1 MSEKYA
7 ISRIAKY
14 KFSDIGGVLKEALR
28 ILPNYDNP
36 DCDPTRSHLN
46 VALVECDLQG
56 LTPEKYILK
65 YRKENNIKGRFNTVA
80 KNPKNLTNCAIQVLF
95 TASSDFFDGL
105 SHDDTIL
112 FFQNCLEFYKE
123 QFSSSTVLSAIIHF
137 DETTPH
143 MHVTAL
149 PTFERVNP
157 KSGEKEVVFSTTDLM
172 PGKEFMPQYQDRF
185 YNFISSKY
193 DGVFTKGNSD
203 RKNLSVKDY
212 KEYMDLMDK
221 YKETCRSL
229 KACEKTIDN
238 QRQKI
243 ASLYDDLKTAK
254 KQTSILEAIPLLGLL
269 ISLIKELKVEIQ
281 RDIIS
286 AAIDQAKAEKRR
298 EEADLRDS
306 LDYQVLS
313 AEKRRLIDKLFGTKT
328 DKNRDGFYR

>member
-1 MSEKYA
+1 MAEIYA

-28 ILPNYDNP
+28 TLPNYDNP

-46 VALVECDLQG
+46 VALVDCDLQG

-95 TASSDFFDGL
+95 TASSDFFEGK
-105 SHDDTIL
+105 SREDTIL
-112 FFQNCLEFYKE
+112 FFQNCLDFYKE
-123 QFSSSTVLSAIIHF
+123 EFPSSTVLSAIIHF

-212 KEYMDLMDK
+212 KEYMELMAN
-221 YKETCRSL
+221 YKKVCKSL
-229 KACEKTIDN
+229 KDYEKTVQN

-243 ASLYDDLKTAK
+243 SSLYAELSSVK
-254 KQTSILEAIPLLGLL
+254 KYSSVLEAIPLLGLF

-281 RDIIS
+281 REILLS
-286 AAIDQAKAEKRR
+286 AIDHAKDEKRR
-298 EEADLRDS
+298 EEANLRDS

-313 AEKRRLIDKLFGTKT
+313 AEKRRLIDKLFGTKM
-328 DKNRDGFYR
+328 DKNRDGFDR